1 MVLINEGFS
10 AITGITSSLELP
22 QGFEPLITPKSSSIP
37 GSDSQTALSSYDG
50 VVEPGRAFTLYFGVK
65 VLGNAQVDKQYNPQL
80 KLGYV
85 KVTELRQKH
94 FRSETI
100 TVPFT
105 ISGRVILDA
114 VSSSP
119 SLSSLSNISSLINS
133 SSVQTI
139 NVVPGVPNAVKL
151 TIRNDGSATARGVIV
166 NIAGLTAASV
176 GSTTV
181 TVANNVSSGVART
194 TFVFLYSNS
203 WI

>member
-1 MVLINEGFS
+1 
-10 AITGITSSLELP
+10 
-22 QGFEPLITPKSSSIP
+22 
-37 GSDSQTALSSYDG
+37 
-50 VVEPGRAFTLYFGVK
+50 
-65 VLGNAQVDKQYNPQL
+65 
-80 KLGYV
+80 LGYV

-105 ISGRVILDA
+105 ITGKVILDA

-133 SSVQTI
+133 SSLIQTI

-166 NIAGLTAASV
+166 SIAGLTAASV

-181 TVANNVSSGVART
+181 TVATNVTPGVAAQTSSSSTVILGSKVFSIGTISPGGSQQITLIIYPSIAAAATVQTLNLGLSYDDSYGNRKT
-194 TFVFLYSNS
+194 TNQ
-203 WI
+203 